1 MKRDTPII
9 VRALPDSGILYI
21 KSSHSD
27 NFSMDMGIWPFR
39 KICWIEAGTGTLE
52 FENSSLSFTQGDIL
66 LIDADIPH
74 KFIDVTPCT
83 LAIICY
89 DENALPSSSRSLHEQ
104 LISSLPMGKKLT
116 ISDPWRWNYLH
127 QQFKA
132 NLIEQSNKHV
142 GYSEML
148 KANLMT
154 IVTFLYRA
162 VLSQDSNSAND
173 KSMIIKGLVNY
184 LERNFVNDI
193 SVEDL
198 ADMSKLSV
206 RSLSRHFKEQTGKT
220 IVQKITE
227 LRIHYA
233 CERLKE
239 TKQITFSAFDA
250 GFNDISFFYRVFK
263 KHVGV
268 TPKQYV
274 KSITS
279 MEQ

>member
-1 MKRDTPII
+1 
-9 VRALPDSGILYI
+9 
-21 KSSHSD
+21 
-27 NFSMDMGIWPFR
+27 
-39 KICWIEAGTGTLE
+39 
-52 FENSSLSFTQGDIL
+52 
-66 LIDADIPH
+66 PH
-74 KFIDVTPCT
+74 KFIDITPCT

-89 DENALPSSSRSLHEQ
+89 DENALPASSQTLHQ
-104 LISSLPMGKKLT
+104 LLLSALPMGEKMT

-132 NLIEQSNKHV
+132 NLIEQSTKHV
-142 GYSEML
+142 GYSEIL
-148 KANLMT
+148 RANLIT

-162 VLSQDSNSAND
+162 VLSRDASSTND
-173 KSMIIKGLVNY
+173 KGMIIKGLVDY

-198 ADMSKLSV
+198 AEMSKLSV

-274 KSITS
+274 KKINSST
-279 MEQ
+279 